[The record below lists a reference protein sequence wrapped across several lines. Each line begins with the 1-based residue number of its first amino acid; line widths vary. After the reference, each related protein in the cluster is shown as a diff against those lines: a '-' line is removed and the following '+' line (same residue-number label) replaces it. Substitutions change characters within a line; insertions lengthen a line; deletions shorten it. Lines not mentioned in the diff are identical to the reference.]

1 MTDHLRSL
9 PPLLEADGLTKYYG
23 PVAACEEVNLA
34 LQSGEIHGILGENGA
49 GKSTLM
55 RMIFGLVEPD
65 RGVLRMEGEVVGVTD
80 PPTAVR
86 MGIGMV
92 HQHYSLVDALTVWEN
107 IALGESGTLDPDRTR
122 ARIRR
127 ISWSYGLSVDP
138 DATVRD
144 LSAGIRQR
152 VEILK
157 CLGRR
162 PRIILLDEPTS
173 ALTPAESEF
182 LFNVLLTG
190 VRTQG
195 WAVALVSHNL
205 DEILRATDRIT
216 VMRNGRVVEQFLTA
230 QARVPALAEAM
241 VGRPVPLRTVTASF
255 EEDEAARR
263 LLETD
268 HLDQELADPPP
279 VPEEPSPPV
288 LEIKNARST
297 TPDGR
302 KQLDNLSLTVGEG
315 EIVGVAGV
323 EGNGQTA
330 LADLLA
336 GLLRLDDGK
345 VLVEGRTAPSG
356 VAGAMT
362 GAGIAVIPADRHR
375 VGVVLGMSVAENLML
390 GDLHGM
396 RNRGF
401 LRREAIRQHALS
413 LIDEYG
419 IQTPGPDT
427 DLGDLSGGNQQR
439 TVIARALSSSPRVL
453 VAHQPSR
460 GLDVGAIEY
469 VGDKIR
475 AAAQNGI
482 AILLLSTDLREI
494 LSLSDRV
501 LVLHRGRVVG
511 EMTKEEFDLD
521 RLGLLMGGTEDRR
534 QDDR

>member
-1 MTDHLRSL
+1 
-9 PPLLEADGLTKYYG
+9 
-23 PVAACEEVNLA
+23 
-34 LQSGEIHGILGENGA
+34 
-49 GKSTLM
+49 
-55 RMIFGLVEPD
+55 
-65 RGVLRMEGEVVGVTD
+65 
-80 PPTAVR
+80 
-86 MGIGMV
+86 
-92 HQHYSLVDALTVWEN
+92 
-107 IALGESGTLDPDRTR
+107 
-122 ARIRR
+122 
-127 ISWSYGLSVDP
+127 
-138 DATVRD
+138 
-144 LSAGIRQR
+144 
-152 VEILK
+152 
-157 CLGRR
+157 
-162 PRIILLDEPTS
+162 
-173 ALTPAESEF
+173 
-182 LFNVLLTG
+182 
-190 VRTQG
+190 
-195 WAVALVSHNL
+195 
-205 DEILRATDRIT
+205 
-216 VMRNGRVVEQFLTA
+216 
-230 QARVPALAEAM
+230 
-241 VGRPVPLRTVTASF
+241 
-255 EEDEAARR
+255 
-263 LLETD
+263 
-268 HLDQELADPPP
+268 
-279 VPEEPSPPV
+279 PPV

-336 GLLRLDDGK
+336 GLLRLEDGK

-390 GDLHGM
+390 GDLPGM

-401 LRREAIRQHALS
+401 LRREAIRQYALS

-511 EMTKEEFDLD
+511 EMTKEEFDLE

>member
-173 ALTPAESEF
+173 ALTPAESKF

-216 VMRNGRVVEQFLTA
+216 VMRHGRVVEQFLTA

-288 LEIKNARST
+288 LVIKNARST

-302 KQLDNLSLTVGEG
+302 KQLDNL
-315 EIVGVAGV
+315 
-323 EGNGQTA
+323 
-330 LADLLA
+330 
-336 GLLRLDDGK
+336 
-345 VLVEGRTAPSG
+345 
-356 VAGAMT
+356 
-362 GAGIAVIPADRHR
+362 
-375 VGVVLGMSVAENLML
+375 
-390 GDLHGM
+390 
-396 RNRGF
+396 
-401 LRREAIRQHALS
+401 
-413 LIDEYG
+413 
-419 IQTPGPDT
+419 
-427 DLGDLSGGNQQR
+427 
-439 TVIARALSSSPRVL
+439 
-453 VAHQPSR
+453 
-460 GLDVGAIEY
+460 
-469 VGDKIR
+469 
-475 AAAQNGI
+475 
-482 AILLLSTDLREI
+482 
-494 LSLSDRV
+494 
-501 LVLHRGRVVG
+501 
-511 EMTKEEFDLD
+511 
-521 RLGLLMGGTEDRR
+521 
-534 QDDR
+534 